1 MIKSMT
7 GFGKMTIE
15 TGNKK
20 IVIEVKSLNSKQLDI
35 NLRIPNLYK
44 EKEMEQELKEIE
56 KILNKKAD
64 FLRKKEN
71 LK

>member
-15 TGNKK
+15 TGYKK

-44 EKEMEQELKEIE
+44 EKEMEI
-56 KILNKKAD
+56 
-64 FLRKKEN
+64 RN
-71 LK
+71 LIKNWL

>member
-44 EKEMEQELKEIE
+44 EKESY
-56 KILNKKAD
+56 
-64 FLRKKEN
+64 
-71 LK
+71 